1 VASPRVCCAEGILET
16 AAMVEGMARDV
27 RDDTA
32 FEGACRDSIVRGRLC
47 SIELLV
53 MIEIKSYG
61 GDCIPEVIIQYV

>member
-1 VASPRVCCAEGILET
+1 VASPRVCCAEDTLE
-16 AAMVEGMARDV
+16 AAPMVEGMARDV

-53 MIEIKSYG
+53 MMEFKSCG
-61 GDCIPEVIIQYV
+61 GERLQRL

>member
-1 VASPRVCCAEGILET
+1 MAPTVV
-16 AAMVEGMARDV
+16 GMARDV
-27 RDDTA
+27 REDTA

-61 GDCIPEVIIQYV
+61 GECIQRFERL